1 VKNKVVKLTNRSFVR
16 NVIIMA
22 SGTAAAQVIAL
33 LSSPIIT
40 RLYGPEAYG
49 MMGVFQSTVQIII
62 PVAALTYP
70 VAIVL
75 PKSDQDAKGLM
86 RLSLYISIVL
96 SLLLFLVILFFNESI
111 VKLLNIKAIS
121 SYMFLLPVV
130 ILFAGLMQINEQWL
144 IRTRQ
149 FKITART
156 EFYRS
161 LFVNGGRISI
171 GLFYPVASVL
181 ITLTAI
187 ENGIRALM
195 MKLYLRNSTY
205 VMNDKKGNE
214 TSLKGLAKQYKDF
227 PIYRSPQVFLEK
239 LQGSIPVL
247 LLTIFFGPIATG
259 FFTISRTVLSVP
271 SQLIG
276 KSIGDVFY
284 PRISEAINKKE
295 NTSKLILN
303 ATLGLGAVGIIP
315 YGIIVFFGPWIFTF
329 IFGSDWLMAGKYAQ
343 WMAFWVFC
351 MFLNRPSTRA
361 LPALF
366 AQAFQ
371 LRYTVLTL
379 IVRLIAFMVGYILFS
394 NDLVALAF
402 LSISAG
408 FLNLVLIFLTLRISK
423 KFDNENV
430 LD

>member
-1 VKNKVVKLTNRSFVR
+1 MKNKVVKLTNRSFVR